1 MWLIVSE
8 FPRVKWIV
16 PAEMKIF
23 HYNDNDDEND
33 KHTWKKMVIGLN
45 NQPVKP
51 SAADQDCTLFRTV
64 HFSAAVHFSSM
75 FSWFSFCPA
84 PSLPISSADKLA
96 VQTHVSARTHSYAL
110 L

>member
-51 SAADQDCTLFRTV
+51 SAADQD
-64 HFSAAVHFSSM
+64 VHFSSM